1 MAKQSDT
8 AKGRLP
14 LLGKPMTE
22 QQITRRLVA
31 ILAAD
36 MVDYSLFMHENEGA
50 TVSAW
55 HRARNDVIDPTVA
68 KHTGR
73 IVKHTGD
80 GFLAE
85 FSTVAGAVECA
96 LEMQTTFADRLND
109 PALKPPVRFRMGINL
124 GDIVVDADDIHGD
137 GVNIAARLEGL
148 ADPGGVCV
156 SGDIY
161 RQIRNK
167 MDLGYRSLGEKQI
180 KNIAEPVVAWLIAPP
195 GKPGYQPARFHDA
208 TDSNIFVKRKKDA
221 EPEPAKPAEDIE
233 VSPRKRIA
241 LMLICLIL
249 GIFGG
254 HRYYLGKT
262 RSAVLMTITVG
273 GAGLW
278 FLYDLIIVLI
288 DRDVK
293 DNEGRPVRKW
303 I

>member
-1 MAKQSDT
+1 
-8 AKGRLP
+8 
-14 LLGKPMTE
+14 MTD

-36 MVDYSLFMHENEGA
+36 MVDYSRFMNEDENA
-50 TVSAW
+50 TIAAW
-55 HRARNDVIDPTVA
+55 HAARNEVIDPTVA

-85 FSTVAGAVECA
+85 FSTVSGAVQCA
-96 LEMQTTFADRLND
+96 LDMQAEFEARRQD
-109 PALKPPVRFRMGINL
+109 PSRRPVVQFRMGINL

-156 SGDIY
+156 SGDVY

-167 MDLGYRSLGEKQI
+167 LDLGYRSLGEKQV
-180 KNIAEPVVAWLIAPP
+180 KNIAEPVVAWMIAPP
-195 GKPGYQPARFHDA
+195 GMPGYQPARFHDA
-208 TDSNIFVKRKKDA
+208 TDSNIFVPRKGKKK
-221 EPEPAKPAEDIE
+221 PEEAPQADNTE
-233 VSPRKRIA
+233 VSPRKRLA
-241 LMLICLIL
+241 LILITLIL

-254 HRYYLGKT
+254 HRYYLGKRKT
-262 RSAVLMTITVG
+262 AILMTITVG

-278 FLYDLIIVLI
+278 FLYDLIIVLVDGDI
-288 DRDVK
+288 R
-293 DNEGRPVRKW
+293 DNEGRKVSKW
-303 I
+303 V